1 MATFIMLTRLSHQAL
16 RSPSSLETLSHA
28 VMERIRA
35 DCKSVEWKA
44 SYVVLGPADYLDI
57 FTAPDIETA
66 TKVATI
72 IRTFG
77 HATTEVWGA
86 TEWEKFTELV
96 RYLPPAPVSAT
107 SPN

>member
-16 RSPSSLETLSHA
+16 HSPGSLESLSHE
-28 VMERIRA
+28 VMERIRK
-35 DCKSVEWKA
+35 DCPDVEWKQ

-57 FTAPDIETA
+57 FTAPDIEA
-66 TKVATI
+66 AMKVAAV

-86 TEWEKFTELV
+86 TEWDRFVQLV
-96 RYLPPAPVSAT
+96 
-107 SPN
+107 SPMTGSGAG

>member
-16 RSPSSLETLSHA
+16 KLPSDLAKLSHE
-28 VMERIRA
+28 VMGRIRK
-35 DCKSVEWKA
+35 DCPGVEWKQ

-57 FTAPDIETA
+57 FTAPDIEAA

-77 HATTEVWGA
+77 HATTEIWGA

-96 RYLPPAPVSAT
+96 RYLPPAPAVS
-107 SPN
+107 

>member
-16 RSPSSLETLSHA
+16 KSPSSLETLSHE
-28 VMERIRA
+28 VMERIRK
-35 DCKSVEWKA
+35 DSPEVEWKQ

-57 FTAPDIETA
+57 FTAPDIEA
-66 TKVATI
+66 AMKVAAV

-86 TEWEKFTELV
+86 TEWDNFVKLV
-96 RYLPPAPVSAT
+96 SPMQASANAQT
-107 SPN
+107 GI